1 MTFTNSARDT
11 LVSLIGALVLT
22 VALAGAAVVPA
33 QTATAA
39 VLGL

>member
-1 MTFTNSARDT
+1 MTFASSARDT
-11 LVSLIGALVLT
+11 LASLFGALALT
-22 VALAGAAVVPA
+22 VALVGAAVVPA

>member
-1 MTFTNSARDT
+1 MTFTSTRDT
-11 LVSLIGALVLT
+11 LVSLFGAIALT
-22 VALAGAAVVPA
+22 VALVGAAVVPA